1 LERFVASETERRRQ
15 VVAQAARPGLEHA
28 EPLQPSVAWMPYGP
42 DAAKACVEVAAE
54 VGSPAVEY
62 AAVRRGAAVM
72 DGVHRGTIEV
82 RGADRAAF
90 LQRMLTQD
98 MKGLE
103 PGGVRESFWL
113 NRKGR
118 VQADLLLGE
127 FGDRMLVDVDR
138 FVAPITVQ
146 ELQGFL
152 FSEDVSLQDATANW
166 GRLAVHGAAAIG
178 LLAACGADP
187 SGLSADLRCTR
198 AAVSGVETWLVRR
211 DQCGVPGVELFVAT
225 ADLERVFDALL
236 SADGDTVPRPL
247 GWHAFNV
254 ARIEAGTPLFLVDF
268 GREALPHETGLLA
281 RRVNFRKG
289 CYLGQEVV
297 ARMESLGKPKQRL
310 VGLRMQDERLPVA
323 GAQVHQAAAAGE
335 AVGTITS
342 SAPAPMLGSASVAFA
357 MVRHAMGEPGT
368 RLRVAAEGDWSEAE
382 VQAGLRFLTGAA

>member
-1 LERFVASETERRRQ
+1 LERFVVLENERRRQ
-15 VVAQAARPGLEHA
+15 AVTQAARSGLEHA
-28 EPLQPSVAWMPYGP
+28 EPLEPGVAWMPYGP
-42 DAAKACVEVAAE
+42 DAATACVEVAAE

-62 AAVRRGAAVM
+62 AAVRRGTAVM

-82 RGADRAAF
+82 QGADRVAF

-118 VQADLLLGE
+118 VQADLLLAE

-138 FVAPITVQ
+138 FAAQTTVQ

-152 FSEDVSLQDATANW
+152 FSEDVSLAEATASW

-178 LLAACGADP
+178 RLAACGVDP
-187 SGLSADLRCTR
+187 SALSTDLRCMR
-198 AAVSGVETWLVRR
+198 ATVSGAEIRLVRR
-211 DQCGVPGVELFVAT
+211 DQCGVPGVELFVPS

-236 SADGDTVPRPL
+236 DAGEDTVVRPL

-297 ARMESLGKPKQRL
+297 ARMESLGKPKRRL

-323 GAQVHQAAAAGE
+323 GAEVHQATGE
-335 AVGTITS
+335 GDVVGAITS

-357 MVRHAMGEPGT
+357 MVRYAMGEPGT

-382 VQAGLRFLTGAA
+382 VQAGLRFLPGAA